1 MTDDRLLKE
10 LAQVARAQQ
19 AKDPD
24 EKWDR
29 LAADALGPEERA
41 RLQEEARSSPEAAAA
56 WDAFRPMDAEF
67 RSEIVEQVRHSL
79 GDVQPAARALRR
91 LRFPWRLAVPAAL
104 AASLLLAF
112 LLPWRGTAP
121 LPAYE
126 LRLQGSVRTER
137 SGGPGLPAAGRA
149 VFADGNRFE
158 LGLTPERSAGEE
170 VEVRVYVAG
179 DDRIEELAAPPPSR
193 SSDGAVRIAG
203 VVGEDVRLPR
213 GEFTLLVV
221 AARPGSLPPAA
232 ELRERLARSSPVRE
246 ERWTAWSLRLRGVA
260 SP

>member
-24 EKWDR
+24 ERWDR
-29 LAADALGPEERA
+29 LASGELGPEERA
-41 RLQEEARSSPEAAAA
+41 RLQEEARSSPAAAAA
-56 WDAFRPMDAEF
+56 WDAFRPVDAEF
-67 RSEIVEQVRHSL
+67 RSEIVEQVRHNM
-79 GDVQPAARALRR
+79 GEAGRAAQASSK
-91 LRFPWRLAVPAAL
+91 FPWRVVLPAAL

-112 LLPWRGTAP
+112 LVPWRGTAP
-121 LPAYE
+121 LPSYE

-137 SGGPGLPAAGRA
+137 SGDPGAPQAGPA

-158 LGLTPERSAGEE
+158 LVLTPERSAGEDL
-170 VEVRVYVAG
+170 EVRVYVSG
-179 DDRIEELAAPPPSR
+179 GDRIEELAAPPPSR
-193 SSDGAVRIAG
+193 SSEGAMRIAG

-221 AARPGSLPPAA
+221 AARGGSLPTAA
-232 ELRERLARSSPVRE
+232 ELRDRLARGSPVRE
-246 ERWTAWSLRLRGVA
+246 ERWTAWSVRLRGVA